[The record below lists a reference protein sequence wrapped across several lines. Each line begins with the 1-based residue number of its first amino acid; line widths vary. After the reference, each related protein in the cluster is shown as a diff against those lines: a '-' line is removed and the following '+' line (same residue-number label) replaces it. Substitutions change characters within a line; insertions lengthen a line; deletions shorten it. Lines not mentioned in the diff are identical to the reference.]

1 MKDRLLQKLNSLSF
15 RSGLSIAVTA
25 LALLL
30 TLGLTNYYSFR
41 LLAKNMRD
49 SMVSG
54 SRLFATE
61 MQGSLDE
68 TSAGLLELVSL
79 AANNQGYYP
88 SEKLS
93 RYLTQ
98 KEILAELD
106 DRITFVETA
115 DLFYFYRIDTDELLM
130 SASSRVPTG
139 AAYQWET
146 LLRGGTTGT
155 ARSWHTV
162 QVGSEYWLTL
172 YYEVYQ
178 IRVGA
183 AVRMSTLFQSLLAGR
198 DAGLFQQ
205 VGYAF
210 ADRNGLLT
218 YTSADGFFTP
228 GESFP
233 AGQTT
238 VRAGQTVL
246 MAESGSLRAGGSLI
260 FYRPLSEAMM
270 LVMTPAAWLILLL
283 GVAALIA
290 ITLLLFGTDRQVTRP
305 IAQLTD
311 GVKEVERGNWEYQL
325 QPSST
330 IREFQHLFGGFNHMI
345 REVRNLKIQAYEAE
359 LERQRNELR
368 YLQLQIRPHFY
379 LNAITTI
386 SSLTYQDRKEDVRQ
400 FIDALGHYL
409 RYLFS
414 GENTQVHLAEEIA
427 HCESFIRLQ
436 QIKCPD
442 KIFYMVQLEPDTQE
456 LPVPKFLVQTLVEN
470 IFKHGFSPENF
481 LSIFIQARVEQRGE
495 ISGLHITVEDNGC
508 GFSEE
513 LLRAFPQ
520 PDDPGHVGL
529 NNLHHTL
536 KLIYGGQSGLTL
548 SNAEPSGARVEIF
561 LPKEESGCGS

>member
-1 MKDRLLQKLNSLSF
+1 MKERLLQKLNSLSF
-15 RSGLSIAVTA
+15 RSGLSVAVTA

-30 TLGLTNYYSFR
+30 TLGLTNYYSFQ

-49 SMVSG
+49 TMVSG
-54 SRLFATE
+54 SQLFAAE

-68 TSAGLLELVSL
+68 VSAGLLELVSL

-88 SEKLS
+88 TEKLS

-98 KEILAELD
+98 KEILQELD
-106 DRITFVETA
+106 DRATFVETA
-115 DLFYFYRIDTDELLM
+115 DLFYFYRVDTDELLM
-130 SASSRVPTG
+130 SASSRMPAG

-146 LLRGGTTGT
+146 LLRGGTTGQ
-155 ARSWHTV
+155 ARSWHAV

-183 AVRMSTLFQSLLAGR
+183 AVRMSTLFESLPAEEGMF
-198 DAGLFQQ
+198 DQ

-210 ADRNGLLT
+210 ADRDGLLT
-218 YTSADGFFTP
+218 YASADGFFAP
-228 GESFP
+228 GEIFP

-238 VRAGQTVL
+238 VRAGRTLL
-246 MAESGSLRAGGSLI
+246 MAESSGLRAGGRLI
-260 FYRPLSEAMM
+260 FYRPLSEAVM
-270 LVMTPAAWLILLL
+270 LVMTPAACLILLL
-283 GVAALIA
+283 GVAALVA
-290 ITLLLFGTDRQVTRP
+290 VTLLLLNTNRQVARP

-325 QPSST
+325 QPNST

-359 LERQRNELR
+359 LERQRSELR

-386 SSLTYQDRKEDVRQ
+386 SSLTYQDRREDVRQ

-414 GENTQVHLAEEIA
+414 GENTQVRLAEEIA

-442 KIFYMVQLEPDTQE
+442 KIFSMVQLEPDTQDF
-456 LPVPKFLVQTLVEN
+456 PIPKFLVQTLVEN

-481 LSIFIQARVEQRGE
+481 LSIFIRAEVERRGE
-495 ISGLHITVEDNGC
+495 TAGLHITVEDNGC
-508 GFSEE
+508 GFPQEV
-513 LLRAFPQ
+513 LRAFPQ
-520 PDDPGHVGL
+520 PDNPAHVGL

-561 LPKEESGCGS
+561 LPKEECGCGS